1 MEKLIFIHIG
11 KTGGSF
17 VRTVVDFLLVRG
29 RLGPFQ
35 RLFNFRA
42 VLLLN
47 GVRRRVVAS
56 LGSELPKRLPVLLSN
71 PERLRPHGFLH
82 VHDRPPANWRTVP
95 GRRFTVVRHPLD
107 HIVSQYEYQ
116 RTVPEVRDGMTRSV
130 PDSVLQGYAIPRE
143 GDCRFPDWLR
153 FFYEYKLPLRVRNEL
168 GVRADEMQTGIGFWC
183 VWHVKYLMKNPSR
196 VVKRMSREYLAS
208 GDWKRELMDVEIL
221 KFENLNE
228 DLHDFLVA
236 SGMDPRR
243 VAFLKKD
250 RRTRINV
257 SPGRKGRHWRAYY
270 DDALLEYVLDHEW
283 PLFLMFPEIAR
294 DDPDITRIV
303 GELAAG

>member
-11 KTGGSF
+11 KTGGDF

-29 RLGPFQ
+29 WTGRFL
-35 RLFNFRA
+35 RLFDFRT
-42 VLLLN
+42 VVLLN

-56 LGSELPKRLPVLLSN
+56 LGSELPTRLPVLLSN
-71 PERLRPHGFLH
+71 PRRLRPRGFLH
-82 VHDRPPANWRTVP
+82 VHDGPPANWRTIP

-116 RTVPEVRDGMTRSV
+116 RTMPDVWDGVTRSV
-130 PDSVLQGYAIPRE
+130 PDSVLQSYVIPRE
-143 GDCRFPDWLR
+143 GGGCRFPDWLR

-168 GVRADEMQTGIGFWC
+168 GIRAGEMKTNVGFWT
-183 VWHVKYLMKNPSR
+183 VWHVEHLMKNPSCAA
-196 VVKRMSREYLAS
+196 KRMSRDYLAS
-208 GDWKRELMDVEIL
+208 GAWKKELMDVEIL

-228 DLHDFLVA
+228 ELHDFLVA
-236 SGMDPRR
+236 SGADPRH
-243 VAFLKKD
+243 VAFLRKD
-250 RRTRINV
+250 RCARINV

-270 DDALLEYVLDHEW
+270 DDALLEYALDHEW

-294 DDPDITRIV
+294 DPDTARIV
-303 GELAAG
+303 EELAAG